1 MKRTILTLGLIAF
14 LSLTAASCSTDDSGL
29 NNDPKQEG
37 GIIVTPGGNGDRD
50 LPKPPMR
57 P

>member
-14 LSLTAASCSTDDSGL
+14 LGLSAASCSTDDSALDTNKTTSADGF
-29 NNDPKQEG
+29 G
-37 GIIVTPGGNGDRD
+37 FGDGTKD
-50 LPKPPMR
+50 LPKPTPPR